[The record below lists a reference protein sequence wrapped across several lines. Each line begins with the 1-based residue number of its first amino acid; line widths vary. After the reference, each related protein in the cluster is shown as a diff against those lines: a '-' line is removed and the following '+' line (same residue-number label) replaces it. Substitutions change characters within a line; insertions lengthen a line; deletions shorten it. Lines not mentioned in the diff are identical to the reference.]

1 MMKCPLDF
9 VSPPSFTLA
18 CLVMHNLLKMQLHR
32 LQESLFIQ
40 SGGVF
45 LQQLMATHLLINVP
59 LYSLCRQSS
68 CSALQQQ

>member
-1 MMKCPLDF
+1 
-9 VSPPSFTLA
+9 
-18 CLVMHNLLKMQLHR
+18 MHNLLKVQLHR
-32 LQESLFIQ
+32 LQESLFVQ

-68 CSALQQQ
+68 CSALQQH